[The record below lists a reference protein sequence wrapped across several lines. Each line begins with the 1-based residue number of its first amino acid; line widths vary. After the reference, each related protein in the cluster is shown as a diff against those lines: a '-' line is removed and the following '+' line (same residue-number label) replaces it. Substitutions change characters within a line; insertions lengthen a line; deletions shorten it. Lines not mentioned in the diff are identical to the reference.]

1 MNKLG
6 LLTAA
11 ALVVATTLPPNAAA
25 STDTVGKI
33 REARAIVVGYRED
46 AFPFSHVDA
55 QGKPAGYA
63 VELCAQAIERM
74 KRKLGMPNLAMTWK
88 PVTFANRFS
97 MLTDG
102 AIDLECGCTS
112 NTTERQRNVAFG
124 PTFFV
129 SRLVAGARADS
140 GFTSLTQAAGKPIAV
155 TQGTSSSEGLKRFEK
170 ARGVTFTQVAAPDP
184 RQAFEALAS
193 GRSAGVLL
201 DQVPLIDYIHASGK
215 PEAFRVLGDELGRE
229 GYAAVYRKS
238 DPAFRDLV
246 DAAFSEVMTSGEAE
260 RSYEKWFTRPIP
272 PRGINFKLPL
282 APELKALFQRP
293 SNAAL

>member
-1 MNKLG
+1 MNNRG
-6 LLTAA
+6 LRTAL
-11 ALVVATTLPPNAAA
+11 ALFAATTLLPTALA

-33 REARAIVVGYRED
+33 REARTIVVGYRDD

-63 VELCAQAIERM
+63 VELCVQAVERM
-74 KRKLGMPNLAMTWK
+74 KRTLATPNLAITWK

-129 SRLVAGARADS
+129 SRLVAGVRAES
-140 GFTSLTQAAGKPIAV
+140 GFKSLTQAAGKPIAV
-155 TQGTSSSEGLKRFEK
+155 TQGTSSAAALKRFEK
-170 ARGVTFTQVAAPDP
+170 ARSVSYTPVAAPDP
-184 RQAFEALAS
+184 KQAFEALAS

-201 DQVPLIDYIHASGK
+201 DLVPLIDYIHATGK
-215 PEAFRVLGDELGRE
+215 ADAFRILDDGLGKE
-229 GYAAVYRKS
+229 GYAAVYRKN
-238 DPAFRDLV
+238 DPGFRDLV
-246 DAAFSEVMTSGEAE
+246 DAAFAEVMTSGEAE
-260 RSYEKWFTRPIP
+260 RLYEKWFTRPIP
-272 PRGINFKLPL
+272 PRSINFNLPI

-293 SNAAL
+293 SSAAL